1 MQALSQLSYGPAPD
15 DTDAGVACVGSSE
28 PPSRSSGGAEAD
40 ADAVAGAFGR
50 ASGTTFANG
59 QTDG

>member
-1 MQALSQLSYGPAPD
+1 
-15 DTDAGVACVGSSE
+15 VGSSE